1 MAIYAENTGTS
12 REPVEPGTYMGR
24 CYQMIHIGHVLET
37 IQGTEKKLNKVRL
50 GFELPTELQTNG
62 RPSVLSQEYTLS
74 MSTKSNLRKMLE
86 SWRGKKFTDEEA
98 KKFDITVLLGKPCS
112 ITVIVNDKGYENIS
126 AITTLM
132 KGTTAP
138 AQINSTQ
145 ELNYDEFNEELFND
159 LPEFIKEKVKRSDE
173 YTEMVNNKNFPI
185 GKPSEETGV
194 DENPDDLP
202 F

>member
-1 MAIYAENTGTS
+1 MAIYAENTGSS
-12 REPVEPGTYMGR
+12 REPIEAGTYMGR

-50 GFELPTELQTNG
+50 GFELPTEIQANG
-62 RPSVLSQEYTLS
+62 KPATLSQEYTLS

-98 KKFDITVLLGKPCS
+98 KRFDITVLLGIPCS

-126 AITTLM
+126 AITTMM
-132 KGTTAP
+132 KGSTP
-138 AQINSTQ
+138 PKQINANQ
-145 ELNYDEFNEELFND
+145 ELNYDDFNEELFND
-159 LPEFIKEKVKRSDE
+159 LPDFIKDKIKRSDE
-173 YTEMVNNKNFPI
+173 YTEYINKKDFDGASPVNQ
-185 GKPSEETGV
+185 SQA
-194 DENPDDLP
+194 DDDSDLP